1 MYDGHERMIVH
12 SKMLGP
18 AVDFIMIQKQVLSVK
33 NISGSRVKL
42 LAPISLRLAEAA
54 LGLLLLL

>member
-1 MYDGHERMIVH
+1 
-12 SKMLGP
+12 MLGP

-42 LAPISLRLAEAA
+42 LAPISLQLAEAA